1 MNVTVCDLPDSKLA
15 YTNYVYVNDQTYTA
29 LKDLNMNRGA
39 SADEDVY
46 ISIQGVVYKTED
58 SSELTNSQLAM
69 SGPQRMFCNVEKKM
83 YEISI
88 FPITPALEIGSIVI
102 SVGPIST
109 KKVSKLE
116 IDVNECSIYLLSF
129 LDKHIFR
136 IGQSVPC
143 KYKGRQLKFTVESF
157 VGGARTSSAS
167 LGMFTRSTE
176 ITLRLGLNAGECGIS
191 LKGGLGKK
199 LEFKGNFDFE
209 SMGIG
214 GLDTQFTSMFRKAFA
229 SRMFPGVVAKMGL
242 NHVRGMLLYGPPGC
256 GKTLI
261 ARQIAR
267 ILDVDD
273 GNIKIINGPE
283 VLSKMIGESE
293 ENIRKQF
300 ADAEAEQKAKGDD
313 SSLHIIIFDEMDSIM
328 KVRGVCFL
336 IFFSF

>member
-1 MNVTVCDLPDSKLA
+1 L
-15 YTNYVYVNDQTYTA
+15 
-29 LKDLNMNRGA
+29 
-39 SADEDVY
+39 
-46 ISIQGVVYKTED
+46 
-58 SSELTNSQLAM
+58 
-69 SGPQRMFCNVEKKM
+69 
-83 YEISI
+83 
-88 FPITPALEIGSIVI
+88 
-102 SVGPIST
+102 ST
-109 KKVSKLE
+109 KNTKKLE
-116 IDVNECSIYLLSF
+116 IDVSECSIYLLSL

-136 IGQSVPC
+136 IGQMVPC

-167 LGMFTRSTE
+167 LGMFTRSTA
-176 ITLRLGLNAGECGIS
+176 ITLKLGLDAGECGIS

-273 GNIKIINGPE
+273 GNIKIVNGPE

-293 ENIRKQF
+293 ENVRKQF

-328 KVRGVCFL
+328 KIRGAFSHLLFILITPLLFILITPLLVMIMVRTVIIATPNL
-336 IFFSF
+336 PFSFASFYSYTPHLPSPSLSRTIPYCHQYLHPLNPPFPIL